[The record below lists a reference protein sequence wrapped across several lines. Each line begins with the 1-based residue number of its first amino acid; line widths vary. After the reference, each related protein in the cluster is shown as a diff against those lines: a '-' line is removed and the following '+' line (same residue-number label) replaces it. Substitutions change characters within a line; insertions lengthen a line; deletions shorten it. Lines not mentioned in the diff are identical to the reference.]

1 MRILAIFLLVG
12 IATISGCSGVSPAQI
27 GQTTG
32 TIAGAA
38 LVPGVGAPFGA
49 LIGTLAGLVVEHELD
64 KVREQKERVELS
76 KELQTPAPAQSL
88 REREPV
94 SGQPTRVW
102 VDEWLKDGQVI
113 PGHFEVRTIS

>member
-1 MRILAIFLLVG
+1 M
-12 IATISGCSGVSPAQI
+12 SPAQV
-27 GQTTG
+27 GQATG

-49 LIGTLAGLVVEHELD
+49 LVGTLAGLVVEHELD

-76 KELQTPAPAQSL
+76 RELQMPTPAQSL
-88 REREPV
+88 GEHAPA
-94 SGQPTRVW
+94 SGQPSRVW

-113 PGHFEVRTIS
+113 PGHFEARNIS